1 MVVAVAV
8 ALAVAVTIV
17 VVRAAVAAAVGVE
30 SPAAVTAGRG
40 GNREVEAVV
49 SGQTPDGE
57 TAGEDGTTAPLCRGA
72 PEHATRAEGAGALII
87 SRRVVGAGGGA
98 HDRPVRCRTPASEF
112 N

>member
-8 ALAVAVTIV
+8 AVAVAVTIV
-17 VVRAAVAAAVGVE
+17 VVRAAAAAAVGVE

-49 SGQTPDGE
+49 SEQTPDGE
-57 TAGEDGTTAPLCRGA
+57 AAGEDGTTARQCMPRGQGERA
-72 PEHATRAEGAGALII
+72 PSSDAESWGRGCPRGWC
-87 SRRVVGAGGGA
+87 S
-98 HDRPVRCRTPASEF
+98 VRGSTPDNEF